1 MQRHF
6 RFYVQNCHKYGPNC
20 LPAVSVLLDFEEV
33 SRLDKCSY
41 TGQDFNKV
49 SPTTETIR
57 LRSLRKDLFLSG
69 RWALNFNQRNQTL
82 TKEEKVCTI

>member
-20 LPAVSVLLDFEEV
+20 LLAVSVLLDFEEV

-41 TGQDFNKV
+41 TRQGLNKV
-49 SPTTETIR
+49 SPTTKTIR
-57 LRSLRKDLFLSG
+57 LRPLRILIY
-69 RWALNFNQRNQTL
+69 LNIKNTQKQQDVT
-82 TKEEKVCTI
+82 

>member
-20 LPAVSVLLDFEEV
+20 LLAVSVLLDFEEV

-41 TGQDFNKV
+41 TRQDLNKV
-49 SPTTETIR
+49 
-57 LRSLRKDLFLSG
+57 
-69 RWALNFNQRNQTL
+69 
-82 TKEEKVCTI
+82 